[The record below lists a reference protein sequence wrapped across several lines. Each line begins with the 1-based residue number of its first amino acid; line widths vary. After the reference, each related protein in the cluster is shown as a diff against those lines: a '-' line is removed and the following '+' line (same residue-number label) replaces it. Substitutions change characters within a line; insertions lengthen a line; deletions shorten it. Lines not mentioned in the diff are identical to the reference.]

1 MKATLVVAAVLLPAA
16 LIAQQ
21 DTTRLRWVPNPQTAN
36 GSWVADPAKHL
47 RPETVA
53 RIDSIAGA
61 LKRETTA
68 EIAVAVIDS
77 LDNLD
82 PSSAAFT
89 LHRRWGVGER
99 ARDNGMVL
107 LWSPRLR
114 QIHVSVGYGLEGV
127 IPDAVAGRVQDSVMI
142 PHFRRDE
149 FDAGMIAGVSALA
162 AAARGET
169 YAGRPAESTPSEARN
184 VFVVV
189 GSVLGGVGVLLL
201 GLVGFANR
209 PRRCPKGHGFMR
221 KLSEERDNAA
231 LSKEQ
236 VLEENLGAMNYHVYV
251 CDTCTES
258 LIIPRVRWSSY
269 QKCPKCRRRTM
280 KRDLKTLVKATYDK
294 AGQGEVTKECKNC
307 GWKDVTLVSLP
318 KLERSSG
325 GSGGGRGGGFGGGGG
340 GGGFGGGSTG
350 GGGAGRSY

>member
-1 MKATLVVAAVLLPAA
+1 MKKILLATALLLPAA
-16 LIAQQ
+16 LGAQQ
-21 DTTRLRWVPNPQTAN
+21 DTTRLRWVPNPQTTY
-36 GSWVADPAKHL
+36 GSSVSDPAKHL

-53 RIDSIAGA
+53 RIDSIASA

-68 EIAVAVIDS
+68 EIAVVVIDS

-107 LWSPRLR
+107 LWSPKLR

-127 IPDAVAGRVQDSVMI
+127 IPDAIAGRVQDSVMI
-142 PHFRRDE
+142 PPFRRGE

-169 YAGRPAESTPSEARN
+169 YSGRPAESKDSKARS
-184 VFVVV
+184 VFVVI
-189 GSVLGGVGVLLL
+189 GSVLGGIAALIL
-201 GLVGFANR
+201 GLVGFNNR

-221 KLSEERDNAA
+221 KLDEKLDDSALTNEEG
-231 LSKEQ
+231 
-236 VLEENLGAMNYHVYV
+236 LEETLGSMNYVVYV
-251 CDTCTES
+251 CDTCDER

-269 QKCPKCRRRTM
+269 QKCPKCKRRTL
-280 KRDLKTLVKATYDK
+280 KRDLKTLVKATYK
-294 AGQGEVTKECKNC
+294 TAGQAELTKECKNC
-307 GWKDVTLVSLP
+307 GWKDVMLVTLPTLQSSS
-318 KLERSSG
+318 SSG
-325 GSGGGRGGGFGGGGG
+325 GHGGGFGGGGGG
-340 GGGFGGGSTG
+340 GGGFGGGSSG